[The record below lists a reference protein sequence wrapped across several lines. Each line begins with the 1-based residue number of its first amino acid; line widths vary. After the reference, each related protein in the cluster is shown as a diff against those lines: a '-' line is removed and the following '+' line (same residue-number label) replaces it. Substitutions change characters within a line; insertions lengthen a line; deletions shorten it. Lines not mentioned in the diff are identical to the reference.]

1 METGCAIGGTTSR
14 RQYAGGRRRGLSRQS
29 DVQLAPC
36 AWRLSKQSG
45 AVRGCRNGGELAL
58 EFIARGTGSA
68 RRSIG
73 AGAARSGARVLSG
86 STREN
91 AARAVIDYSRTNSDC
106 FLAHRSANRKPRG
119 WCSFRPGISPSAAA
133 RSQPEAAILDARVVS
148 VWDSTFQAKL
158 LSATCLK
165 PISVSIESA
174 ISSSRKRSKSH
185 RPVATICPRRAR
197 DCRRRAPTL
206 RANMPAA
213 ARGRDCRRPP
223 RYSRSGDPSRANSLC
238 RICRMRRQPCSRQG
252 WQSLSRW
259 LRAAARGAPWRC
271 RSA

>member
-1 METGCAIGGTTSR
+1 METGCAIGGTISR
-14 RQYAGGRRRGLSRQS
+14 RHYAGGRRRGLSRQP

-91 AARAVIDYSRTNSDC
+91 AARALIDYSPRTATASLRTDRRIGRPRSWVAFGREFDPARQPGLKLRRLLDVLAADLGEHRIGD
-106 FLAHRSANRKPRG
+106 FLVA
-119 WCSFRPGISPSAAA
+119 
-133 RSQPEAAILDARVVS
+133 QAIE
-148 VWDSTFQAKL
+148 TP
-158 LSATCLK
+158 LSGCRHMPTT
-165 PISVSIESA
+165 
-174 ISSSRKRSKSH
+174 RMN
-185 RPVATICPRRAR
+185 
-197 DCRRRAPTL
+197 CRRQAPTL

-252 WQSLSRW
+252 WQSPSRW
-259 LRAAARGAPWRC
+259 LRAATRGAPWRC